1 MDYAIAFVEELPEG
15 HDFLMVQ
22 TADGVLVAYR
32 ESAVSPSVLED
43 SWAAFRALPPLLR
56 AAG

>member
-1 MDYAIAFVEELPEG
+1 MDYAIAFVEDLPDG

-22 TADGVLVAYR
+22 TVEGVLLAYR
-32 ESAVSPSVLED
+32 ESAVSPAVLED